1 MFESLKHWLEEAHA
15 QSRLF
20 EHADDE
26 LLHVA
31 LASLLYRVIS
41 TDTVETA
48 AEKREFSQIL
58 KHEFDLSDAQVAAL
72 HERVQS
78 ISCSLEDDLATIASH
93 LKDKP
98 TVRLNFMKML
108 SQMIAVSGVNEREMQ
123 LFYEAQQTLFPEIQ
137 QDPF

>member
-1 MFESLKHWLEEAHA
+1 MFESLKHWLEEGHE

-41 TDTVETA
+41 SDTVETP

-108 SQMIAVSGVNEREMQ
+108 SQMIALSGVNEREMQ

>member
-1 MFESLKHWLEEAHA
+1 MFESLKHWLEEGHE

-41 TDTVETA
+41 TDTVETT